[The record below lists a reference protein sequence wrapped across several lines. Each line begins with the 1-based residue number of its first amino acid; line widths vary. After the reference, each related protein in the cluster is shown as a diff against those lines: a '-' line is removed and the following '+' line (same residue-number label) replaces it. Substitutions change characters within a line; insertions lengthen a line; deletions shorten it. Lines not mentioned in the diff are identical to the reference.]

1 MMNTSSRNKIL
12 SSYMPRL
19 MLLLGAISPATER
32 HEQLFYLCVFLILV
46 SFFACVIGVIMAF
59 RKGHRQITDRVW
71 GTPRDCLDDI
81 LIAIAG
87 IFVCYSM
94 DYSKQSIFWWIV
106 LMINVLQLRVFY
118 KKRKE

>member
-1 MMNTSSRNKIL
+1 MMNNSSRNKIL
-12 SSYMPRL
+12 SSYIPRL
-19 MLLLGAISPATER
+19 MFLLCAISPATER
-32 HEQLFYLCVFLILV
+32 HEQLFYLCTFLILV
-46 SFFACVIGVIMAF
+46 SFFACVIGLIMAF
-59 RKGHRQITDRVW
+59 RERCRCLLDMVW

>member
-1 MMNTSSRNKIL
+1 MNTSSRNKIL

-32 HEQLFYLCVFLILV
+32 HEQLFYLCTFLILAI
-46 SFFACVIGVIMAF
+46 FFTCVIGLIMAF
-59 RKGHRQITDRVW
+59 RKGCRCLLDMVW
-71 GTPRDCLDDI
+71 GPPRDCLDAI

>member
-1 MMNTSSRNKIL
+1 MMNTSSRDRIL

-32 HEQLFYLCVFLILV
+32 HEQLFYLCTFLILAI
-46 SFFACVIGVIMAF
+46 FFTCVIGLIMAF
-59 RKGHRQITDRVW
+59 RKGCRCLLDMVW